1 MLPIYVRPYV
11 REPRM
16 LESLHAHLA
25 WIGIGMS
32 GGRKFGMN
40 AALMDRGSK
49 ASFEVRLLCWIV

>member
-1 MLPIYVRPYV
+1 
-11 REPRM
+11 M